1 MLTRR
6 KTARKRVD
14 TTRTV
19 DKSPLSR
26 DRRPKARMDNKRLTY
41 FRENIGRSR
50 TRQSDALVTEQNERV
65 NDVDAREPLATTF
78 GYFVLLSF
86 VLFHWIYHG
95 KI

>member
-14 TTRTV
+14 TTRIV

-41 FRENIGRSR
+41 FRGRSR
-50 TRQSDALVTEQNERV
+50 TRRPDALVTEQSERV

-95 KI
+95 KR